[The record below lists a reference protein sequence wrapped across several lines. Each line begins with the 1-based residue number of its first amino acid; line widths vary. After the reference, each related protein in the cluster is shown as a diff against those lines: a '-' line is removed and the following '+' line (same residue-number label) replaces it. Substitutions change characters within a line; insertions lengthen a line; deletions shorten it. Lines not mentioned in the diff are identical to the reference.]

1 MTKFVLIRHATTDM
15 VGKALAGRWE
25 GVSLNQAGYEQ
36 AEELANRL
44 TGLVIHAIY
53 SSPLQRTMETAEP
66 LSKRY
71 GLATIMD
78 GHFLEVDF
86 GEWTGRSIEELR
98 NDPTF
103 KHFNSF
109 RSCTRIP
116 GGELMA
122 EAQARMIA
130 GLEILRAKHTGE
142 TVAIVGHSDLIKA
155 TLAYYAGI
163 HLDMFQRLEI
173 SPASVSIV
181 EVYADSVRIL
191 VVNDTGSIPL

>member
-15 VGKALAGRWE
+15 VGKVLAGRME
-25 GVSLNQAGYEQ
+25 GVSLNEKGYAE

-44 TGLVIHAIY
+44 AGLAIDAIY
-53 SSPLQRTMETAEP
+53 SSPLQRTMETAQAISRRVGVQTGVDE
-66 LSKRY
+66 
-71 GLATIMD
+71 
-78 GHFLEVDF
+78 HFLEVDF
-86 GEWTGRSIEELR
+86 GEWTGRKIEDLR
-98 NDPTF
+98 DEPVF

-116 GGELMA
+116 GGELMT

-130 GLEILRAKHTGE
+130 GLEQLRAKHRGE
-142 TVAIVGHSDLIKA
+142 TVAIISHSDLIKA

-181 EVYADSVRIL
+181 EVYDETVRIL
-191 VVNDTGSIPL
+191 VINHTGSIAG